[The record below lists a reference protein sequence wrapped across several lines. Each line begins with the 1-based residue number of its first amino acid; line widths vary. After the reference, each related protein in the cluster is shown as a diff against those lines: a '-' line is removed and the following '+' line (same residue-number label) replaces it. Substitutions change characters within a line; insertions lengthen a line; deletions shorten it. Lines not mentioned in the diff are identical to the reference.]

1 MDGEDAG
8 DRMSTR
14 GERCGV
20 VVGVEEDF
28 PRWETG
34 VEEVAVYVR
43 SAMVT
48 TTRAEVW

>member
-1 MDGEDAG
+1 
-8 DRMSTR
+8 MSTR

-20 VVGVEEDF
+20 VVGVEEVF

-34 VEEVAVYVR
+34 GKEAALYER
-43 SAMVT
+43 RAMV